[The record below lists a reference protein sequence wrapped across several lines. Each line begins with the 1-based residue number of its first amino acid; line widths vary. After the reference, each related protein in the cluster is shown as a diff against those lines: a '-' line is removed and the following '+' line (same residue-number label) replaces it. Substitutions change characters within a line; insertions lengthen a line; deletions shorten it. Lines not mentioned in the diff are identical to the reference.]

1 MLFAVLTG
9 TETLFMANIPDFQN
23 AKVLVVGD
31 VMLDRFWHGSAT
43 RMSPEAPVPVVNVGE
58 VDDRPGGA
66 GNVAVNLAALGVET
80 TLSGLAG
87 DDEHAKVLRKA
98 VEKRGVR
105 WSVMP
110 CEAETIVKLRVL
122 SRNQQLIRMD
132 FEQPLDDYAD
142 EMFLQYVSNL
152 VAEHDVVLLSD
163 YAKGTLSRIEAL
175 IGVCR
180 EQNIPCLVDPKGT
193 NFSRYRGATMITPN
207 LSEFEAVAGAC
218 HQSDEKISNAAK
230 AMCVEYEFDAVLVT
244 RSERGMTLQPGEGDP
259 LHLPALAKEVFDV
272 TGAGDTVISAV
283 AAGIASQ
290 TSLEHATRLANI
302 AAGLVVGKVGTAS
315 ISRDELAQAANAEL
329 AVNLPQE
336 FGVVDEADLLAAV
349 VHLKAND
356 QRLVMTNGCFD
367 LLHPGHVSYLES
379 AAKLGDVLI
388 VAVNDDASVAR
399 LKGPERP
406 VNPLN
411 ARMEVLAGLRSVAY
425 VVPFTEDT
433 PARLIEA
440 VSPDVLVKGG
450 DYAVTEIAG
459 HEHVLAAGGEV
470 IILDFLEGHSTT
482 ATLSRINESSS
493 D

>member
-1 MLFAVLTG
+1 
-9 TETLFMANIPDFQN
+9 MANIPDFQK
-23 AKVLVVGD
+23 AKVLVIGD
-31 VMLDRFWHGSAT
+31 VMLDRFWHGSAS
-43 RMSPEAPVPVVNVGE
+43 RMSPEAPVPVVNVGM

-87 DDEHAKVLRKA
+87 DDEHARILRKA
-98 VEKRGVR
+98 VEQRGVR

-132 FEQPLDDYAD
+132 FEQPLDEFAD
-142 EMFLQYVSNL
+142 EMFIQYVSNL
-152 VAEHDVVLLSD
+152 IAEHDAVLLSD
-163 YAKGTLSRIEAL
+163 YAKGTLSRIGAL
-175 IGVCR
+175 IDACR
-180 EQNIPCLVDPKGT
+180 EQNISCLVDPKGSD
-193 NFSRYRGATMITPN
+193 FSRYRGATMITPN
-207 LSEFEAVAGAC
+207 LSEFEAVAGPC
-218 HQSDEKISNAAK
+218 NQSDTLISDAAR
-230 AMCVEYEFDAVLVT
+230 AMCDDYGFDAVLVT
-244 RSERGMTLQPGEGDP
+244 RSEQGMTLQPRDAGP
-259 LHLPALAKEVFDV
+259 MHLPALAKEVFDV

-283 AAGIASQ
+283 AAGIATQ

-315 ISRDELAQAANAEL
+315 ISRDELARAADADSMVHVI
-329 AVNLPQE
+329 AD
-336 FGVVDEADLLAAV
+336 FGVVEETSLMAAIAK
-349 VHLKAND
+349 LKANN
-356 QRLVMTNGCFD
+356 QRVVMTNGCFD

-379 AAKLGDVLI
+379 AAALGDALI
-388 VAVNDDASVAR
+388 VAVNDDASVSR
-399 LKGPERP
+399 LKGPDRP
-406 VNPLN
+406 VNALG

-425 VVPFTEDT
+425 VVSFSEDT

-450 DYAVTEIAG
+450 DYVVSQIAG
-459 HEHVLAAGGEV
+459 HEHVLATGGEV

-482 ATLSRINESSS
+482 ATLSRINESTR